1 MPVAITCQSVTKS
14 YSARPLF
21 KDISITIDDRER
33 VGLIGPNGSGKST
46 LLKVMAGLINPDQGQ
61 VTTRKYL
68 NIAYLPQ
75 DHFFDPQST
84 VRDIAVA
91 ALKPLFE
98 DENERKINAEM
109 SLSRVGFEDLD
120 MLVSSLSGGWK
131 KRLAL
136 ACELAKDPDF
146 LLLDEPTNHLDLDG
160 VLWLEDLLKSSSFA
174 FILVTH
180 DRDFLENV
188 TNRTV
193 ELNAIYKD
201 GYLSC
206 KGPYS
211 AYLTARQEYMTA
223 QTHEEQALASKVRRE
238 IAWLQRGARARQ
250 TKSQGRIRDAGKLMD
265 EFAEVKARNNM
276 TASVDIDFTA
286 SGRRT
291 KELLVAKHISK
302 TLGGKKLFSHLDVLL
317 TPGQKLGLLGTNGSG
332 KTTLLRIL
340 SGQMEPDHGT
350 IKRADQLK
358 IVWFDQNRDQLNKQI
373 SLKEALCPSGD
384 SVVYRGRQIHVMS
397 WAKRF
402 LFRPDQLPLAVS
414 YLSGGEQAR
423 ILLARLMLMEADLL
437 ILDEPTNDLDIA
449 SLDVLEESLEDF
461 PGAVVLVTHDRYMI
475 DTISTRILAL
485 DGDGGAEYFA
495 DYSQWE
501 TARSSR
507 SGKNFKAEREKLK
520 AEKNAE
526 QAYKNAEA
534 AALANAAA
542 DAAAKAAIAKKP
554 LSNNEKKELA
564 GIHDKIEAAEKIVE
578 DIKEKMSA
586 PAVAANHV
594 KLQEMMADLHKAEA
608 EVARLYARWEDLE
621 SRSPVHS

>member
-1 MPVAITCQSVTKS
+1 
-14 YSARPLF
+14 
-21 KDISITIDDRER
+21 
-33 VGLIGPNGSGKST
+33 
-46 LLKVMAGLINPDQGQ
+46 MAGVVEPDQGA
-61 VTTRKYL
+61 VTTRRFL
-68 NIAYLPQ
+68 NIAYLAQ
-75 DHFFDPQST
+75 DHSFDPQSS
-84 VRDIAVA
+84 VREVAVA
-91 ALKPLFE
+91 ALRNSNIE
-98 DENERKINAEM
+98 ESQRRTAAEM

-120 MLVSSLSGGWK
+120 TIVSSLSGGWR

-136 ACELAKDPDF
+136 ACELAKEPDF
-146 LLLDEPTNHLDLDG
+146 LLLDEPTNHLDLEG
-160 VLWLEDLLKSSSFA
+160 VLWLEDLLKSASFA

-180 DRDFLENV
+180 DREFLENV

-193 ELNAIYKD
+193 ELNAVYKD

-211 AYLTARQEYMTA
+211 AYLTAREEYLVA
-223 QTHEEQALASKVRRE
+223 QSNEEQALASKVRRE

-250 TKSQGRIRDAGKLMD
+250 TKAQGRIRDAGKLMD
-265 EFAEVKARNNM
+265 DFAEVKARNNM
-276 TASVDIDFTA
+276 TASVDIDFTS

-291 KELLVAKHISK
+291 KELLVGKGLAK
-302 TLGGKKLFSHLDVLL
+302 TLGGKKLFANLDILL

-332 KTTLLRIL
+332 KTTLLRVL
-340 SGQMEPDHGT
+340 AGQMEPDQGSV
-350 IKRADQLK
+350 KRADQLK
-358 IVWFDQNRDQLNKQI
+358 IVWFDQNRDQLNKEI

-423 ILLARLMLMEADLL
+423 ILLARLMLLEADLL

-475 DTISTRILAL
+475 DTLSTRILAL

-501 TARSSR
+501 DVRASRQSPSKSRGGARSGGGKDSER
-507 SGKNFKAEREKLK
+507 NKANGGNVSLVVDVSG
-520 AEKNAE
+520 
-526 QAYKNAEA
+526 
-534 AALANAAA
+534 A
-542 DAAAKAAIAKKP
+542 DKVAVKKP
-554 LSNNEKKELA
+554 LSNNEKKELS
-564 GIHDKIEAAEKIVE
+564 GIHEKIEAAEASAE
-578 DIKEKMSA
+578 EIKERMAA

-594 KLQEMMADLHKAEA
+594 KLQELMTELHKAEA
-608 EVARLYARWEDLE
+608 EVARLYSRWEDLE
-621 SRSPVHS
+621 SRSSV

>member
-1 MPVAITCQSVTKS
+1 MPVAITCQSITKS

-46 LLKVMAGLINPDQGQ
+46 LLKIMAGVVEPDQGA
-61 VTTRKYL
+61 VTTRRFL
-68 NIAYLPQ
+68 NIAYLAQ
-75 DHFFDPQST
+75 DHSFDPQSS
-84 VRDIAVA
+84 VREVAVA
-91 ALKPLFE
+91 ALRNSNIE
-98 DENERKINAEM
+98 ESQRRTAAEM

-120 MLVSSLSGGWK
+120 TIVSSLSGGWR

-136 ACELAKDPDF
+136 ACELAKEPDF
-146 LLLDEPTNHLDLDG
+146 LLLDEPTNHLDLEG
-160 VLWLEDLLKSSSFA
+160 VLWLEDLLKSASFA

-180 DRDFLENV
+180 DREFLENV

-193 ELNAIYKD
+193 ELNAVYKD

-211 AYLTARQEYMTA
+211 AYLTAREEYLVA
-223 QTHEEQALASKVRRE
+223 QSNEEQALASKVRRE

-250 TKSQGRIRDAGKLMD
+250 TKAQGRIRDAGKLMD
-265 EFAEVKARNNM
+265 DFAEVKARNNM
-276 TASVDIDFTA
+276 TASVDIDFTS

-291 KELLVAKHISK
+291 KELLVGKGLAK
-302 TLGGKKLFSHLDVLL
+302 TLGGKKLFANLDILL

-332 KTTLLRIL
+332 KTTLLRVL
-340 SGQMEPDHGT
+340 AGQMEPDQGSV
-350 IKRADQLK
+350 KRADQLK
-358 IVWFDQNRDQLNKQI
+358 IVWFDQNRDQLNKEI

-423 ILLARLMLMEADLL
+423 ILLARLMLLEADLL

-475 DTISTRILAL
+475 DTLSTRILAL

-501 TARSSR
+501 DVRASRQSPSKSRGGARSGGGKDSER
-507 SGKNFKAEREKLK
+507 NKANGGNVSLVVDVSG
-520 AEKNAE
+520 
-526 QAYKNAEA
+526 
-534 AALANAAA
+534 A
-542 DAAAKAAIAKKP
+542 DKVAVKKP
-554 LSNNEKKELA
+554 LSNNEKKELS
-564 GIHDKIEAAEKIVE
+564 GIHEKIEAAEASAE
-578 DIKEKMSA
+578 EIKERMAA

-594 KLQEMMADLHKAEA
+594 KLQELMTELHKAEA
-608 EVARLYARWEDLE
+608 EVARLYSRWEDLE
-621 SRSPVHS
+621 SRSSV

>member
-1 MPVAITCQSVTKS
+1 MPVAITCQSVTKA

-46 LLKVMAGLINPDQGQ
+46 LLKIMAGIASPDQGS
-61 VTTRKYL
+61 VTTRKFL

-75 DHFFDPQST
+75 DHFFDPESS
-84 VRDIAVA
+84 VRDIALD
-91 ALKPLFE
+91 ALKNLIT
-98 DENERKINAEM
+98 DETERRIMAEM

-120 MLVSSLSGGWK
+120 ILVSSLSGGWK

-160 VLWLEDLLKSSSFA
+160 VLWLEDLLKSASFA
-174 FILVTH
+174 FILVSH
-180 DRDFLENV
+180 DREFLENV

-193 ELNAIYKD
+193 ELNAVYKD

-211 AYLTARQEYMTA
+211 AYLTARNEYMTA

-250 TKSQGRIRDAGKLMD
+250 TKAQGRIREAGKLID
-265 EFAEVKARNNM
+265 DLAEVKARNNM

-291 KELLVAKHISK
+291 KELLVGKNVAKS
-302 TLGGKKLFSHLDVLL
+302 LGGKKLFSHLDLIL

-332 KTTLLRIL
+332 KTTLLKIL
-340 SGQMEPDHGT
+340 SGQLEPDHGT

-485 DGDGGAEYFA
+485 DGEGGAEYFA

-501 TARSSR
+501 TVRNQKSSK
-507 SGKNFKAEREKLK
+507 SFKIEREKTK
-520 AEKNAE
+520 AEKAAE
-526 QAYKNAEA
+526 AAYRNAEA
-534 AALANAAA
+534 AAIANSAA
-542 DAAAKAAIAKKP
+542 DAAAKSAKKP
-554 LSNNEKKELA
+554 LSNNEKKELLA
-564 GIHDKIEAAEKIVE
+564 IHDKIEAAEKVVE
-578 DIKEKMSA
+578 AIKEQMSSH
-586 PAVAANHV
+586 AVAANHV

-621 SRSPVHS
+621 SRLPVHS

>member
-1 MPVAITCQSVTKS
+1 MPVAITCQSVTKA

-46 LLKVMAGLINPDQGQ
+46 LLKIMAGIASPDQGS
-61 VTTRKYL
+61 VTTRKFL

-75 DHFFDPQST
+75 DHFFDPESS
-84 VRDIAVA
+84 VRDIALA
-91 ALKPLFE
+91 SLKNLIT
-98 DENERKINAEM
+98 DETERRIMAEM

-120 MLVSSLSGGWK
+120 TLVSGLSGGWK

-160 VLWLEDLLKSSSFA
+160 VLWLEDMLKSASFA
-174 FILVTH
+174 FILVSH
-180 DRDFLENV
+180 DREFLENV

-193 ELNAIYKD
+193 ELNAVYKD

-211 AYLTARQEYMTA
+211 AYLTARNEYMTA

-250 TKSQGRIRDAGKLMD
+250 TKAQGRIREAGKLID
-265 EFAEVKARNNM
+265 DLAEVKARNNM

-291 KELLVAKHISK
+291 KELLVGKSVAKS
-302 TLGGKKLFSHLDVLL
+302 LGGKKLFSHLDLIL

-332 KTTLLRIL
+332 KTTLLKIL
-340 SGQMEPDHGT
+340 SGQLEPDHGT

-485 DGDGGAEYFA
+485 DGEGGAEYFA

-501 TARSSR
+501 TVRNQKSSK
-507 SGKNFKAEREKLK
+507 SFKIEREKTK
-520 AEKNAE
+520 AEKAAE
-526 QAYKNAEA
+526 AAYKNAEA
-534 AALANAAA
+534 AAIANSAA
-542 DAAAKAAIAKKP
+542 DAAAKAAKKP
-554 LSNNEKKELA
+554 LSNNEKKELLA
-564 GIHDKIEAAEKIVE
+564 IHDKIEAAEKVVE
-578 DIKEKMSA
+578 EVKEQMSSH
-586 PAVAANHV
+586 AVAANHV

-608 EVARLYARWEDLE
+608 EVARLYTRWEDLE

>member
-1 MPVAITCQSVTKS
+1 M
-14 YSARPLF
+14 
-21 KDISITIDDRER
+21 
-33 VGLIGPNGSGKST
+33 GLIGPNGSGKST
-46 LLKVMAGLINPDQGQ
+46 LLKIMAGIASPDQGS
-61 VTTRKYL
+61 VTTRKFL

-75 DHFFDPQST
+75 DHFFDPESS
-84 VRDIAVA
+84 VRDIALD
-91 ALKPLFE
+91 ALKNLIT
-98 DENERKINAEM
+98 DETERRIMAEM

-120 MLVSSLSGGWK
+120 ILVSSLSGGWK

-160 VLWLEDLLKSSSFA
+160 VLWLEDLLKSASFA
-174 FILVTH
+174 FILVSH
-180 DRDFLENV
+180 DREFLENV

-193 ELNAIYKD
+193 ELNAVYKD

-211 AYLTARQEYMTA
+211 AYLTARNEYMTA

-250 TKSQGRIRDAGKLMD
+250 TKAQGRIREAGKLID
-265 EFAEVKARNNM
+265 DLAEVKARNNM

-291 KELLVAKHISK
+291 KELLVGKNVAKS
-302 TLGGKKLFSHLDVLL
+302 LGGKKLFSHLDLIL

-332 KTTLLRIL
+332 KTTLLKIL
-340 SGQMEPDHGT
+340 SGQLEPDHGT

-485 DGDGGAEYFA
+485 DGEGGAEYFA

-501 TARSSR
+501 TVRNQKSSK
-507 SGKNFKAEREKLK
+507 SFKIEREKTK
-520 AEKNAE
+520 AEKAAE
-526 QAYKNAEA
+526 AAYRNAEA
-534 AALANAAA
+534 AAIANSAA
-542 DAAAKAAIAKKP
+542 DAAAKSAKKP
-554 LSNNEKKELA
+554 LSNNEKKELLA
-564 GIHDKIEAAEKIVE
+564 IHDKIEAAEKVVE
-578 DIKEKMSA
+578 AIKEQMSSH
-586 PAVAANHV
+586 AVAANHV

-621 SRSPVHS
+621 SRLPVHS

>member
-1 MPVAITCQSVTKS
+1 MPVAITCQSVTKA

-46 LLKVMAGLINPDQGQ
+46 LLKIMAGIASPDQGS
-61 VTTRKYL
+61 VTTRKFL

-75 DHFFDPQST
+75 DHFFDPESS
-84 VRDIAVA
+84 VRDIALA
-91 ALKPLFE
+91 SLKNLIT
-98 DENERKINAEM
+98 DETERRIMAEM

-120 MLVSSLSGGWK
+120 TLVSGLSGGWK

-160 VLWLEDLLKSSSFA
+160 VLWLEDMLKSASFA
-174 FILVTH
+174 FILVSH
-180 DRDFLENV
+180 DREFLENV

-193 ELNAIYKD
+193 ELNAVYKD

-211 AYLTARQEYMTA
+211 AYLTARNEYMTA

-250 TKSQGRIRDAGKLMD
+250 TKAQGRIREAGKLID
-265 EFAEVKARNNM
+265 DLAEVKARNNM

-291 KELLVAKHISK
+291 KELLVGKSVAKS
-302 TLGGKKLFSHLDVLL
+302 LGGKKLFSHLDLIL

-332 KTTLLRIL
+332 KTTLLKIL
-340 SGQMEPDHGT
+340 SGQLEPDHGT

-358 IVWFDQNRDQLNKQI
+358 IVWFDRNRDQLNKQI

-485 DGDGGAEYFA
+485 DGEGGAEYFA

-501 TARSSR
+501 TVRNQKSSK
-507 SGKNFKAEREKLK
+507 SFKIEREKTK
-520 AEKNAE
+520 AEKAAE
-526 QAYKNAEA
+526 AAYKNAEA
-534 AALANAAA
+534 AAIANSAA
-542 DAAAKAAIAKKP
+542 DAAAKAAKKP
-554 LSNNEKKELA
+554 LSNNEKKELLA
-564 GIHDKIEAAEKIVE
+564 IHDKIEAAEKVVE
-578 DIKEKMSA
+578 EVKEQMSSH
-586 PAVAANHV
+586 AVAANHV

-608 EVARLYARWEDLE
+608 EVARLYTRWEDLE

>member
-1 MPVAITCQSVTKS
+1 
-14 YSARPLF
+14 
-21 KDISITIDDRER
+21 
-33 VGLIGPNGSGKST
+33 
-46 LLKVMAGLINPDQGQ
+46 
-61 VTTRKYL
+61 
-68 NIAYLPQ
+68 
-75 DHFFDPQST
+75 
-84 VRDIAVA
+84 VRDIALA
-91 ALKPLFE
+91 SLKNLIT
-98 DENERKINAEM
+98 DETERRIMAEM

-120 MLVSSLSGGWK
+120 TLVSGLSGGWK

-160 VLWLEDLLKSSSFA
+160 VLWLEDMLKSASFA
-174 FILVTH
+174 FILVSH
-180 DRDFLENV
+180 DREFLENV

-193 ELNAIYKD
+193 ELNAVYKD

-211 AYLTARQEYMTA
+211 AYLTARNEYMTA

-250 TKSQGRIRDAGKLMD
+250 TKAQGRIREAGKLID
-265 EFAEVKARNNM
+265 DLAEVKARNNM

-291 KELLVAKHISK
+291 KELLVGKSVAKS
-302 TLGGKKLFSHLDVLL
+302 LGGKKLFSHLDLIL

-332 KTTLLRIL
+332 KTTLLKIL
-340 SGQMEPDHGT
+340 SGQLEPDHGT

-485 DGDGGAEYFA
+485 DGEGGAEYFA

-501 TARSSR
+501 TVRNQKSSK
-507 SGKNFKAEREKLK
+507 SFKIEREKTK
-520 AEKNAE
+520 AEKAAE
-526 QAYKNAEA
+526 AAYKNAEA
-534 AALANAAA
+534 AAIANSAA
-542 DAAAKAAIAKKP
+542 DAAAKAAKKP
-554 LSNNEKKELA
+554 LSNNEKKELLA
-564 GIHDKIEAAEKIVE
+564 IHDKIEAAEKVVE
-578 DIKEKMSA
+578 EVKEQMSSH
-586 PAVAANHV
+586 AVAANHV

-608 EVARLYARWEDLE
+608 EVARLYTRWEDLE

>member
-1 MPVAITCQSVTKS
+1 MPVAITCQSVTKA

-46 LLKVMAGLINPDQGQ
+46 LLKIMAGIASPDQGS
-61 VTTRKYL
+61 VTTRKFL

-75 DHFFDPQST
+75 DHFFDPEAS
-84 VRDIAVA
+84 VRDIALT
-91 ALKPLFE
+91 ALKNLIA
-98 DENERKINAEM
+98 DETERRIMAEM

-120 MLVSSLSGGWK
+120 TLVSSLSGGWK

-160 VLWLEDLLKSSSFA
+160 VLWLEDLLKSASFA
-174 FILVTH
+174 FILVSH
-180 DRDFLENV
+180 DREFLENV

-193 ELNAIYKD
+193 ELNAVYKD

-211 AYLTARQEYMTA
+211 SYLTARNEYLTA

-250 TKSQGRIRDAGKLMD
+250 TKAQGRIREAGKLID
-265 EFAEVKARNNM
+265 DLAEVKARNNM

-291 KELLVAKHISK
+291 KELLVGKNVAKS
-302 TLGGKKLFSHLDVLL
+302 LGGKKLFSHLDLIL

-332 KTTLLRIL
+332 KTTLLKIL
-340 SGQMEPDHGT
+340 SGQLEPDHGT

-485 DGDGGAEYFA
+485 DGEGGAEYFA

-501 TARSSR
+501 TFRNQKSSK
-507 SGKNFKAEREKLK
+507 SFKIEREKSK
-520 AEKNAE
+520 AEKAAE
-526 QAYKNAEA
+526 AAYKNAEA
-534 AALANAAA
+534 AAIANSAA
-542 DAAAKAAIAKKP
+542 DAAAKAAKKP
-554 LSNNEKKELA
+554 LSNNEKKELLA
-564 GIHDKIEAAEKIVE
+564 IHDKIEAAEKVVE
-578 DIKEKMSA
+578 EIKEQMSSH
-586 PAVAANHV
+586 AVAANHV